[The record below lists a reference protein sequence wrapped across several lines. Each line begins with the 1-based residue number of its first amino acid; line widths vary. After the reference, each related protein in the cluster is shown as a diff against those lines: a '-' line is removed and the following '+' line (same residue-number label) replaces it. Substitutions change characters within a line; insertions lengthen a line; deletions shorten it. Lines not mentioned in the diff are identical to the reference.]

1 MNFYALVMV
10 IAIAVCSGTGSV
22 RATAV
27 RPARSALGFNEWD
40 AMGGL
45 FNETLLMQYAA
56 GMKAQLHPFGYE
68 YCVIDGGWHGNYEGG
83 ADEYGRML
91 FDPLKYPA
99 AAQSPKG
106 MGVYADRLHSMGLKF
121 GLWTCRGVPV
131 QIAQN
136 RSLRVKGTQFAVGDI
151 VDRNGAH
158 CPWNSHW
165 LAVNASH
172 PAAQAYYDSIVELFA
187 DWNLDFI
194 KWDCMDSTESRPEM
208 LMASSAIERSD
219 RPIRLSLSLGPLQS
233 MDMGRWIENST
244 VASSFRVTTD
254 FWGGWGASLSGADII
269 AKYAEL
275 GMIGKNNS
283 FPDLDM
289 MPFGRIKVSKYPPRG
304 HEWTDG
310 SVSLMMTLYVLT
322 RGPLMFGGELPI
334 TDNFTLGFMTN
345 RLAYDIHANSTGCRE
360 VQHDS
365 TKRVWTAALRNQ
377 RVVGVLNANHTH
389 ALNTTLQAALL
400 GGRQWRSVQITDV
413 WGRSTSTVTLNE
425 QEGLPVHVPK
435 AGGILLVL
443 TGVE

>member
-1 MNFYALVMV
+1 MINLRARFAMLAAMYGSLVH
-10 IAIAVCSGTGSV
+10 GTV
-22 RATAV
+22 V
-27 RPARSALGFNEWD
+27 RPPKSALGFNEWD
-40 AMGGL
+40 VMGGL
-45 FNETLLMQYAA
+45 FNETLLMRYAD
-56 GMKAQLHPFGYE
+56 GMKEQLSPFGYE

-99 AAQSPKG
+99 AAKSPRG
-106 MGVYADRLHSMGLKF
+106 MGVYADHLHSMGLKF
-121 GLWTCRGVPV
+121 GLWTCRGVPA

-136 RSLRVKGTQFAVGDI
+136 RSLKVKGTDYAVGDI
-151 VDRNGAH
+151 VDQNGAH

-187 DWNLDFI
+187 DWDLDFI

-254 FWGGWGASLSGADII
+254 FWGGWGPSLNGADII
-269 AKYAEL
+269 AKYAEA
-275 GMIGKNNS
+275 GMIGQNSS

-310 SVSLMMTLYVLT
+310 SVSLMMTMYIIT

-334 TDNFTLGFMTN
+334 TDNFTLSFMTN
-345 RLAYDIHANSTGCRE
+345 RLAYDIHANSTNCRE
-360 VQHDS
+360 VQHDT
-365 TKRVWTAALRNQ
+365 TKRVWSAALRDR
-377 RVVGVLNANHTH
+377 RVVGVLNANKTV
-389 ALNTTLQAALL
+389 ALNTTLDTKVVGA
-400 GGRQWRSVQITDV
+400 GHWSRMEVTDV
-413 WGRSTSTVTLNE
+413 WAQTTSEVNVGADG
-425 QEGLPVHVPK
+425 QLPIHVPK
-435 AGGILLVL
+435 AGGILLVFK
-443 TGVE
+443 GNE

>member
-1 MNFYALVMV
+1 MVMAAMYGSLVQ
-10 IAIAVCSGTGSV
+10 GTV
-22 RATAV
+22 V
-27 RPARSALGFNEWD
+27 RPPKSALGFNEWD
-40 AMGGL
+40 VMGGL
-45 FNETLLMQYAA
+45 FNETLLMRYAD
-56 GMKAQLHPFGYE
+56 GMKEQLSPFGYE

-99 AAQSPKG
+99 AAKSPRG
-106 MGVYADRLHSMGLKF
+106 MGVYADHLHSMGLKF

-136 RSLRVKGTQFAVGDI
+136 RSLKVKGTDYAVGDI
-151 VDRNGAH
+151 VDQNGAH

-187 DWNLDFI
+187 DWDLDFI
-194 KWDCMDSTESRPEM
+194 KWDCMDSTESQPEM
-208 LMASSAIERSD
+208 VMASSAIESSN

-254 FWGGWGASLSGADII
+254 FWGGWGSSLNGADII

-275 GMIGKNNS
+275 GMIGQNNS

-310 SVSLMMTLYVLT
+310 SVSLMMTMYIIT

-345 RLAYDIHANSTGCRE
+345 RLAYDIHANSTNCRE
-360 VQHDS
+360 VQHDT
-365 TKRVWTAALRNQ
+365 TKRVWSADMRDQ
-377 RVVGVLNANHTH
+377 RVVGVLNANKTS
-389 ALNTTLQAALL
+389 ALNTTLEAKVVGA
-400 GGRQWRSVQITDV
+400 GHWSRMEVTDV
-413 WGRSTSTVTLNE
+413 WARTTTEVNVGADGR
-425 QEGLPVHVPK
+425 LPIYVPK

-443 TGVE
+443 KGNDYLTTDTRTK